1 MSFRRVLK
9 ELEAKLTPDGHA
21 PAIRN
26 ATGKL
31 EYKHYGDGKQRL
43 KFRCRGLELPDG
55 ERLELTSG
63 DALIVVLEVE
73 AGRVS
78 IDEEKDIAAEAPPL
92 AVGNTVALRRN
103 GDSLLSG
110 LVYLD

>member
-1 MSFRRVLK
+1 MIFRRVLK
-9 ELEAKLTPDGHA
+9 ELEAKLTPDGLS
-21 PAIRN
+21 PEIRD

-43 KFRCRGLELPDG
+43 KFRCRGLDLPDG
-55 ERLELTSG
+55 ERLELIS
-63 DALIVVLEVE
+63 DNALVAVLTVE
-73 AGRVS
+73 NGRVA

-92 AVGNTVALRRN
+92 AVGNTLALRRN

-110 LVYLD
+110 LIYLD

>member
-1 MSFRRVLK
+1 MFFRRVLM
-9 ELEAKLTPDGHA
+9 ELEAKLTPDGLA
-21 PAIRN
+21 PAIRD
-26 ATGKL
+26 ASGKL

-43 KFRCRGLELPDG
+43 KFRCRGLDLPDG
-55 ERLELTSG
+55 ERLEVTSD
-63 DALIVVLEVE
+63 DALVVVLEVE

-92 AVGNTVALRRN
+92 AVGNTIALRRN
-103 GDSLLSG
+103 GESLLSG